1 MARYEI
7 KNLKETG
14 FMNTSKTLSR
24 LFNVVFIIIGIIGAI
39 ILLIPSILGYILFN
53 RNLLD
58 EWVEYIIDKMVL
70 QEDY

>member
-1 MARYEI
+1 
-7 KNLKETG
+7 
-14 FMNTSKTLSR
+14 MNTSKKLAR

>member
-1 MARYEI
+1 
-7 KNLKETG
+7 
-14 FMNTSKTLSR
+14 MNTSKTLAR